1 MLCIYINPFPTL
13 YEWLNLLSVKRI
25 MNMWRPCLGASEGQ
39 RTNQRVGPGNW
50 SQVIG
55 LSYKQKHVYPLS
67 HLNSQRKNSD
77 TNSLP
82 KKKKNTHTHIYIYNL
97 EPVGVAQ
104 PWRGCLA
111 ISMLWLTSLSSA
123 VKQRKKEKVLSP
135 CVWKH
140 RKLSILL
147 ALEALWV
154 ITQTNF

>member
-39 RTNQRVGPGNW
+39 RTNHKSGSWELIAGHRAQLQAEARLPTEP
-50 SQVIG
+50 SQWPTKEFWHQ
-55 LSYKQKHVYPLS
+55 LSS
-67 HLNSQRKNSD
+67 
-77 TNSLP
+77 
-82 KKKKNTHTHIYIYNL
+82 KKKKIDTHTYIYNL

-123 VKQRKKEKVLSP
+123 VKQRKKGKVLSP

-140 RKLSILL
+140 GKLSILL

-154 ITQTNF
+154 ITQTSF